1 VSGSVF
7 LFFHSEADVSTR
19 RSLRSIALL
28 PCALFLA
35 SCSPATTKDAAPVA
49 ADERQSRT
57 ERCLRVSDIENW
69 RVIDNRQLIVFGRH
83 KEDAWHL
90 KLFAACTDLGIS
102 ETVAFRAR
110 GTNLLC
116 GDPGDEII
124 TRNGRCPVSSMRRV
138 GAAEIAELTDK
149 RVRKDIGKLPP
160 REQAKPAPTQP
171 EKQ

>member
-1 VSGSVF
+1 M
-7 LFFHSEADVSTR
+7 STR
-19 RSLRSIALL
+19 RPGRCTALL
-28 PCALFLA
+28 PFVLVLT
-35 SCSPATTKDAAPVA
+35 SCSPATMKDAAPA
-49 ADERQSRT
+49 EADQRQSRT
-57 ERCLRVSDIENW
+57 ERCLRVSDIQNW
-69 RVIDNRQLIVFGRH
+69 RVIDNRQLLVFGRR

-90 KLFAACTDLGIS
+90 KLFASCTDLGIS

-110 GTNLLC
+110 GSNLLC

-160 REQAKPAPTQP
+160 REQPPTQDKQP